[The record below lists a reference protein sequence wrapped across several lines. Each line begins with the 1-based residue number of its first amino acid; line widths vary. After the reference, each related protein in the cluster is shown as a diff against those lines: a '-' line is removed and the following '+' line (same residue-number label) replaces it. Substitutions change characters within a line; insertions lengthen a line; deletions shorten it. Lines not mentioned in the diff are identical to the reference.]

1 MKSRDSRPPH
11 PMSRCLA
18 KLLDGAVR
26 NGAEDDFE
34 DKTKIRPQTTTS
46 IRLQP
51 LRDVHLRSN
60 YAIDIGGATYI
71 QAHVVGIFAGVALAV
86 LLIACIICMNLAT
99 ARAGL
104 RSREV
109 GVRKVI
115 GAGRSEIMRQF
126 FGESLFFAA
135 GFG

>member
-1 MKSRDSRPPH
+1 
-11 PMSRCLA
+11 
-18 KLLDGAVR
+18 
-26 NGAEDDFE
+26 
-34 DKTKIRPQTTTS
+34 
-46 IRLQP
+46 
-51 LRDVHLRSN
+51 
-60 YAIDIGGATYI
+60 
-71 QAHVVGIFAGVALAV
+71 LAV